1 MISYH
6 LARLNKNTIALKRV
20 GVFDSLVKE
29 KFGYPNFRLVSKYFL

>member
-6 LARLNKNTIALKRV
+6 LARLNKNTIALNRI

-29 KFGYPNFRLVSKYFL
+29 KFGYPNLRLVSNYCL